1 MADKK
6 TRKGGSL
13 FGEAGLAL
21 ITFSIMVGS
30 IIGADW
36 LEQKQWLNSDV
47 AFIVKEFTTYVSR
60 LSLVLLTVWIYT
72 MIGFPRTIGRDFK
85 DRFEKGWLEMP
96 DTDAV
101 KWMVILFLGLFL
113 GASFLM
119 LS

>member
-1 MADKK
+1 MAEKK
-6 TRKGGSL
+6 SGKGVT
-13 FGEAGLAL
+13 GEAGFTL

-47 AFIVKEFTTYVSR
+47 AFIVKEFTTYVAR
-60 LSLVLLTVWIYT
+60 LSLVLFTVWCYT
-72 MIGFPRTIGRDFK
+72 MIGFPRTVGRDFK
-85 DRFEKGWLEMP
+85 NRFEKGWSEMP

-113 GASFLM
+113 GATFLM
-119 LS
+119 LA